1 MRKLPYLLI
10 PLLALACERDPVTPP
25 AGGQQRP
32 AFDQQSDPASP
43 EQSAVSWT
51 EETAQRWETAD
62 PTQDLIVRHFNAED
76 LDLCG
81 GATPFPVIEIQWI
94 STPLANQRTA
104 FSDDM
109 PAYVYHRSEVPPPS
123 DWQNLSPEFCSALA
137 TKWIYRGTT
146 RFRQH
151 DNDFDLSGVRTNAI
165 TAQFTGTLYDHSGQG
180 HAYRD
185 FCAWNTR
192 PSSLE
197 HPGPAGHEWQRCT
210 ISIK

>member
-1 MRKLPYLLI
+1 MQELPYLLI
-10 PLLALACERDPVTPP
+10 PFTPTN
-25 AGGQQRP
+25 GSRQGP
-32 AFDQQSDPASP
+32 AFDLQSDPASP
-43 EQSAVSWT
+43 EQSAVSST
-51 EETAQRWETAD
+51 EETAQHWETAD
-62 PTQDLIVRHFNAED
+62 PGQDLIVRHFNAED

-104 FSDDM
+104 VSDDM
-109 PAYVYHRSEVPPPS
+109 PAYVYYRSEVPPPS

-151 DNDFDLSGVRTNAI
+151 HNDLALSGVRTNVI
-165 TAQFTGTLYDHSGQG
+165 SRQFIGTLYDHTGRG

-185 FCAWNTR
+185 FCVSNDR
-192 PSSLE
+192 PVFLD
-197 HPGPAGHEWQRCT
+197 HPGPEGRYWQRCT
-210 ISIK
+210 ISVK